1 MCMYVHTYV
10 SLGRIHVLCGILC
23 LTLPSCEHLQDTRQV
38 EFFSCREAI
47 LKLWS
52 SLDQTAIG
60 GFEET
65 VRDGDTNRFVLS
77 EDNMDSLH
85 QLKAK
90 VQYPH
95 RLMWAHTSSFS
106 PSLQCCTAL

>member
-1 MCMYVHTYV
+1 MCVWLCVLHYRHV
-10 SLGRIHVLCGILC
+10 SLL
-23 LTLPSCEHLQDTRQV
+23 HLQDTRQV

-65 VRDGDTNRFVLS
+65 VRDGDTKHFVLS

-90 VQYPH
+90 VH
-95 RLMWAHTSSFS
+95 
-106 PSLQCCTAL
+106 